1 MLAALIGGLPLRFIA
16 AETAEEAAARQE
28 AEDNYKRISA
38 RVDDLFSA
46 IESLQKRF
54 SAMQDEVRKMH
65 DEVARA
71 SEKTKDTSSQ
81 DNLKQ
86 LAKAIEE
93 VDKKRVADRDK
104 LLSAFAD
111 LEKSITSLANA
122 PKPKESPT
130 TTAKPPKTR
139 VQSPKGESTTPS
151 TPEKGYEYTV
161 LEGDTLNRIV
171 LALNKQ
177 GMKLTAKQISD
188 ANPNVNWNRLP
199 IGHKIFIPEP

>member
-1 MLAALIGGLPLRFIA
+1 MRRKLMLAALIAGLPLRFIA

-104 LLSAFAD
+104 LLS
-111 LEKSITSLANA
+111 
-122 PKPKESPT
+122 
-130 TTAKPPKTR
+130 
-139 VQSPKGESTTPS
+139 
-151 TPEKGYEYTV
+151 
-161 LEGDTLNRIV
+161 
-171 LALNKQ
+171 
-177 GMKLTAKQISD
+177 
-188 ANPNVNWNRLP
+188 
-199 IGHKIFIPEP
+199 